1 MNNRSR
7 NILLAGISSVTMY
20 LACGAS
26 AYAAERPA
34 DAPAAAPDAAPDT
47 TSELETLVVT
57 ARGKP
62 RTVLDS
68 AVPVDSFSEADLKAS
83 TFTDTNDI
91 LKTLVP
97 SYTLA
102 REPISD
108 GATFIRPASLR
119 GLPTDKTLFMVNGKR
134 RHRSAL
140 VSIGG
145 TGAQAPDAATIP
157 ASALKNVV
165 VTRDGAGAQYG
176 SDAIA
181 GVIDFQLKDSPSGGS
196 LTAQYGQY
204 YLGDGE
210 DVLVTGNLGLPIGD
224 KGFVNGTFEYT
235 SQNQVNRGR
244 QYCNVGIP
252 NQSAGF
258 CVANY
263 AATNPAYGAL
273 IHDYVQKWGQPDAEA
288 LRGVV
293 NAGYDITD
301 TMSVYA
307 FANYSKSSATEYF
320 NYRPPVSNAVN
331 ATDIRQSDGSLFR
344 FSSIFPAGFTPMF
357 GGDVTDYSLAG
368 GLKGKLG
375 NGLEYD
381 LSGRYGYD
389 EIAYSIWDTVNPSM
403 GPASPKKFNDGSLI
417 STETAANADFA
428 YDWGFGGF
436 STPITI
442 NFGAEYRKE
451 GYEITP
457 GDLASYTA
465 GTYAVPNAYG
475 FCNTTTHTPT
485 AAATPTV
492 LANGLNCANY
502 DTDTDGSGPDIDADG
517 IAGDDPTY
525 HALAVGSNGFPGNTP
540 AYSGKLTRDSY
551 AGYAEASANVTE
563 AWFLDVAVR
572 GEKFSDFGS
581 TWNGK
586 VATQYQINDMFGVRA
601 SAGSG
606 FRAPTTGQQFTTN
619 VSTRVE
625 NGAIIASGLFPAT
638 NPVAQF
644 MGAKELKPE
653 KSFNLAAGFTASLFD
668 GLNLTVDFYSI
679 EIKDQFYATS
689 AITVTN
695 NIRNALIAASIPGAD
710 TIGQVQFFQNAF
722 DSKTFGLDVVATYK
736 KNWENGQ
743 STSFT
748 ASGNWN
754 SFVVDK
760 VNKPTPNSSGVT
772 YTFFD
777 DESVYDF
784 KHSAPRWR
792 STLSATHEVGKFKIL
807 GRANIYGPYKNMFSV
822 SRPTVI
828 QKWDPE
834 MMFDMEVSYKATDTY
849 TVSLGARNLFA
860 NYPDIDKTG
869 ESATN
874 GRLYRS
880 DSIVDWQGGFWYLK
894 ASAAF

>member
-1 MNNRSR
+1 
-7 NILLAGISSVTMY
+7 VDP
-20 LACGAS
+20 
-26 AYAAERPA
+26 AAEPSA
-34 DAPAAAPDAAPDT
+34 EIDT
-47 TSELETLVVT
+47 LIVT

-68 AVPVDSFSEADLKAS
+68 AVPVDSFSESDLKSAA
-83 TFTDTNDI
+83 FTDTNDI

-145 TGAQAPDAATIP
+145 TGSQAPDAATIP

-196 LTAQYGQY
+196 LTAQYGQF

-210 DVLVTGNLGLPIGD
+210 DVLVTGNLGVPLGD
-224 KGFVNGTFEYT
+224 SGFINGTFEYT
-235 SQNQVNRGR
+235 SQNQVNRGK

-258 CVANY
+258 CVTSY
-263 AATNPAYGAL
+263 AAANPSYGAL
-273 IHDYVQKWGQPDAEA
+273 ITDYVQKWGQPDAEA
-288 LRGVV
+288 LRGVI
-293 NAGYDITD
+293 NAGYDLSD
-301 TMSVYA
+301 TMSIYA
-307 FANYSKSSATEYF
+307 FGNYSKSKAVEYF

-331 ATDIRQSDGSLFR
+331 ATPIRQQDGSLFL

-357 GGDVTDYSLAG
+357 GGDITDYSLTG
-368 GLKGKLG
+368 GLKGQLG
-375 NGLEYD
+375 NGLQYD
-381 LSGRYGYD
+381 FSGRYGNDKLVYTL
-389 EIAYSIWDTVNPSM
+389 WDTVNPSM
-403 GPASPKKFNDGSLI
+403 GPASPKSFYVGSLI

-428 YDWGFGGF
+428 YDYAVAGLN
-436 STPITI
+436 TPITL
-442 NFGAEYRKE
+442 NFGGEYRKE
-451 GYEITP
+451 GYEIGA
-457 GDLASYTA
+457 GDVPSYVA
-465 GTYAVPNAYG
+465 GTYAVPNPYG
-475 FCNTTTHTPT
+475 FCNTTTHTAT
-485 AAATPTV
+485 AAGLALPAT
-492 LANGLNCANY
+492 AGLNCANY
-502 DTDTDGSGPDIDADG
+502 LSDASDGFAG
-517 IAGDDPTY
+517 IEPTY
-525 HALAVGSNGFPGNTP
+525 NALAVGSNGAPGSP
-540 AYSGKLTRDSY
+540 PSYAGKLTRDSY

-572 GEKFSDFGS
+572 GEHFSDFGS

-586 VATQYQINDMFGVRA
+586 LATQYQITDNFGIR
-601 SAGSG
+601 GSIGTG
-606 FRAPTTGQQFTTN
+606 FRAPTPGQLFTTN

-653 KSFNLAAGFTASLFD
+653 KSLNIAAGFTATPIP
-668 GLNLTVDFYSI
+668 GLSLTVDAYSI
-679 EIKDQFYATS
+679 EIKDQFYATTP
-689 AITVTN
+689 ITVT
-695 NIRNALIAASIPGAD
+695 ASIKAALLAAGVPGAD
-710 TIGQVQFFQNAF
+710 TIGQVQFYQNAF
-722 DSKTFGLDVVATYK
+722 DSTTTGVDVVATYK
-736 KNWENGQ
+736 VNWANGQ

-748 ASGNWN
+748 ASGNYN
-754 SFVVDK
+754 KFKIDK
-760 VNKPTPNSSGVT
+760 VFSSQ
-772 YTFFD
+772 FFD
-777 DESVYDF
+777 AEGVFDF
-784 KHSAPRWR
+784 ENAQPRWR
-792 STLSATHEVGKFKIL
+792 SVLSASHEVGKFKAVA
-807 GRANIYGPYKNMFSV
+807 RANIWGPYKNMFSV
-822 SRPTVI
+822 ANPVT

-834 MMFDMEVSYKATDTY
+834 VFIDTEFSYKASDTY
-849 TVSLGARNLFA
+849 TVSIGARNLFA
-860 NYPDIDKTG
+860 NYPDVDKTG

-880 DSIVDWQGGFWYLK
+880 DAVVDWQGGFWYMK
-894 ASAAF
+894 ATATF

>member
-1 MNNRSR
+1 MTRR
-7 NILLAGISSVTMY
+7 FKPALLAGISALSVTFGY
-20 LACGAS
+20 SAS
-26 AYAAERPA
+26 AFAADA
-34 DAPAAAPDAAPDT
+34 AAPAAVTPPDP
-47 TSELETLVVT
+47 TSEIDVVVVT

-68 AVPVDSFSEADLKAS
+68 AVPVDSFSENDIKAS

-119 GLPTDKTLFMVNGKR
+119 GLPTDKTLFMVNSKR

-210 DVLVTGNLGLPIGD
+210 DVLVTGNIGLPIGD
-224 KGFVNGTFEYT
+224 KGFVNATFEYT

-258 CVANY
+258 CVTSY
-263 AATNPAYGAL
+263 AAANPSYAAL

-288 LRGVV
+288 TRAVV
-293 NAGYDITD
+293 NAGYDLTD
-301 TMSVYA
+301 KVSLYA

-331 ATDIRQSDGSLFR
+331 ATPIRQQDGSLFQ
-344 FSSIFPAGFTPMF
+344 FSSIFPGGFTPMF
-357 GGDVTDYSLAG
+357 GGDITDYSLTG
-368 GLKGKLG
+368 GIKGELSS
-375 NGLEYD
+375 GLSYD
-381 LSGRYGYD
+381 FSGRYGND
-389 EIAYSIWDTVNPSM
+389 ELRYTLWDTVNPSM
-403 GPASPKKFNDGSLI
+403 GAASPHSFYVGTLI
-417 STETAANADFA
+417 SSESAANADFA
-428 YDWGFGGF
+428 YDWGGMGF
-436 STPITI
+436 HTPVTI

-451 GYEITP
+451 GYEIKP
-457 GDLASYTA
+457 GDVPSYVA
-465 GTYAVPNAYG
+465 GTWAVPDPFK
-475 FCNTTTHTPT
+475 FCNATTHTAT
-485 AAATPTV
+485 AAGAALPTT
-492 LANGLNCANY
+492 AGLNCANY
-502 DTDTDGSGPDIDADG
+502 LSDASDGFAGID
-517 IAGDDPTY
+517 PVY
-525 HALAVGSNGFPGNTP
+525 NALAVGSNGAPGSP
-540 AYSGKLTRDSY
+540 PSYSGKLTRDSY
-551 AGYAEASANVTE
+551 AGYVEGSANITE
-563 AWFLDVAVR
+563 AWFFDLALR
-572 GEKFSDFGS
+572 GEHFSDFGS

-586 VATQYQINDMFGVRA
+586 VATQYQITPNFGIRA
-601 SAGSG
+601 SAGTG
-606 FRAPTTGQQFTTN
+606 FRAPTPGQLFTTN

-653 KSFNLAAGFTASLFD
+653 KSVNLAIGFTASIMD
-668 GLNLTVDFYSI
+668 GLSLTVDAYSI
-679 EIKDQFYATS
+679 KINDQFYATTP
-689 AITVTN
+689 ITVTPT
-695 NIRNALIAASIPGAD
+695 IRAALVAASVPGAD
-710 TIGQVQFFQNAF
+710 TIGQVQFYQNAF
-722 DSKTFGLDVVATYK
+722 ASKTTGVDVVATYRK
-736 KNWENGQ
+736 SWENGQ
-743 STSFT
+743 STNFT
-748 ASGNWN
+748 VSGNYN
-754 SFVVDK
+754 KFK
-760 VNKPTPNSSGVT
+760 VQKVFSAN
-772 YTFFD
+772 FFD
-777 DESVYDF
+777 AEGVFDF
-784 KHSAPRWR
+784 EHAQPRWR
-792 STLSATHEVGKFKIL
+792 SVVSATHQIDKFKAT
-807 GRANIYGPYKNMFSV
+807 GRLNIWGPYKNMFSV
-822 SRPTVI
+822 ANPIV

-834 MMFDMEVSYKATDTY
+834 TFVDLELSYQATENY
-849 TVSLGARNLFA
+849 SVAIGARNLFA
-860 NYPDIDKTG
+860 NYPDPDKTG

-880 DSIVDWQGGFWYLK
+880 DSIVDWQGGFWYAK
-894 ASAAF
+894 VSATF